1 MVLER
6 VKENIIKYSDRNA
19 FHIKE
24 KFYTY
29 TQFGEKLSSIRDV
42 VEKKSDSSVPLVGF
56 TQNDDFETY
65 STIWGI
71 LFSGFGFVPI
81 NPENPVDRNIN
92 IMEQA
97 GINLLL
103 SSVPDEELQKACE
116 KLNIKFI
123 LTSELDE
130 VELNIN
136 LPQVSEDNLAYLL
149 FTSGSTGTPKGVP
162 ITRKNMNTFFEY
174 WLSYGYDFNEN
185 DKWLQMFDMTFDLSV
200 MCYVSSLCTGAC
212 LYTIPYTGV
221 KYTHIFANLEEHE
234 LTCVLLVPSILT
246 YLRPYFSEISLPS
259 IRYSMFCG
267 EALLSD
273 VISEWQNSIQNARII
288 NLYGP
293 TETTVICLI
302 YEWGKDSQS
311 QKSNN
316 GIISIGKEM
325 NHVNTIIVN
334 EKYELV
340 VNGEKGELCIAG
352 EVLTP
357 GYWKDEEKNKSAFLN
372 KEFNGVDKRFYR
384 TGDLVFIDSE
394 RDYMFAGRIDHQVK
408 IQGWRVELAEIEY
421 VARDF
426 TKASM
431 VAAVAPQTELG
442 TTKIHLFLEN
452 FSGNTNEVNEFLK
465 TKLPYYMVPATI
477 NVLEKFPLNVN
488 GKIDRKA
495 LSKMTDKK

>member
-6 VKENIIKYSDRNA
+6 VKENIIKYSERNA
-19 FHIKE
+19 FHTQE

-29 TQFGEKLSSIRDV
+29 KQFGEKLSDIRKLIENNADN
-42 VEKKSDSSVPLVGF
+42 SVPLIGF

-92 IMEQA
+92 IMEQT
-97 GINLLL
+97 GIKILL
-103 SSVPDEELQKACE
+103 SSVPDENLESACK
-116 KLNIKFI
+116 KLNIKFL
-123 LTSELDE
+123 LTSELE
-130 VELNIN
+130 KTELNIN
-136 LPQVSEDNLAYLL
+136 LPNVSEDNLAYLL

-162 ITRKNMNTFFEY
+162 ITRKNMNTFFDY
-174 WLSYGYDFNEN
+174 WLNYGYDFNEN
-185 DKWLQMFDMTFDLSV
+185 DRWLQMFDMTFDLSV

-212 LYTIPYTGV
+212 LYTIPYSGV
-221 KYTHIFANLEEHE
+221 KYTHVYANLEEHD

-246 YLRPYFSEISLPS
+246 YIRPYFSEISLPS
-259 IRYSMFCG
+259 MRYSMFCG

-273 VISEWQNSIQNARII
+273 VISEWQNSIPNARII

-302 YEWGKDSQS
+302 YEWGRVASM
-311 QKSNN
+311 QKTNN

-334 EKYELV
+334 ENLELV
-340 VNGEKGELCIAG
+340 SKGEKGELCIAG
-352 EVLTP
+352 DVVTP
-357 GYWKDEEKNKSAFLN
+357 GYWKDEEKNKSAFFI
-372 KEFNGVDKRFYR
+372 KDEKRYYR
-384 TGDLVFIDSE
+384 TGDLVFQDDE
-394 RDYMFAGRIDHQVK
+394 DDYMFAGRIDHQVK
-408 IQGWRVELAEIEY
+408 IQGWRVELAEIEH
-421 VARDF
+421 VARDY

-452 FSGNTNEVNEFLK
+452 YSGNVEEVTEFLK

-477 NVLEKFPLNVN
+477 NVLEKFPLNIN

-495 LSKMTDKK
+495 LSKMTEKR